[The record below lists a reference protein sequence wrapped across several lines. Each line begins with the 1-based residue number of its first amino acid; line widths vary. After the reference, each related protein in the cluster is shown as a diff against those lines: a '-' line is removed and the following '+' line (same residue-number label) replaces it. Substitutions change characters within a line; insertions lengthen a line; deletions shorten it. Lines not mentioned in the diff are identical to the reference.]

1 MQKIV
6 TFLNKYAFY
15 LNMISIVFWSY
26 MIYVNLKQIQENN
39 SFEERKNYFIVPVLF
54 IILSFF
60 NIIWHEFET
69 KRINQFAN
77 HFQLFYRMLIKQYPL
92 GLLKLKPNIHS

>member
-26 MIYVNLKQIQENN
+26 MIYVNFKQIQEDN
-39 SFEERKNYFIVPVLF
+39 SFDERKNYFIVPVLF
-54 IILSFF
+54 IILSVF
-60 NIIWHEFET
+60 NIYMA
-69 KRINQFAN
+69 RIRNKKN
-77 HFQLFYRMLIKQYPL
+77 
-92 GLLKLKPNIHS
+92 

>member
-60 NIIWHEFET
+60 NIYMA
-69 KRINQFAN
+69 RIRNKKN
-77 HFQLFYRMLIKQYPL
+77 
-92 GLLKLKPNIHS
+92 